1 MRREWLVSSFCQ
13 PVYEEWLAEAVRKGR
28 IEAPGFFSDPAI
40 RAAWSGAE
48 WSGDAQ
54 GQLDPKKE
62 VEAAQA
68 RVEGGFSTI
77 SREASEMTG
86 LRFDRI
92 VEMRKREE
100 ALKKEAG
107 LASSGSSL
115 QRNPQQN
122 TPEEEDSEDE
132 DANEDREEVL
142 EPDEE
147 RER

>member
-1 MRREWLVSSFCQ
+1 
-13 PVYEEWLAEAVRKGR
+13 
-28 IEAPGFFSDPAI
+28 
-40 RAAWSGAE
+40 
-48 WSGDAQ
+48 
-54 GQLDPKKE
+54 
-62 VEAAQA
+62 
-68 RVEGGFSTI
+68 
-77 SREASEMTG
+77 MTG

-122 TPEEEDSEDE
+122 PPEEEDSEDE